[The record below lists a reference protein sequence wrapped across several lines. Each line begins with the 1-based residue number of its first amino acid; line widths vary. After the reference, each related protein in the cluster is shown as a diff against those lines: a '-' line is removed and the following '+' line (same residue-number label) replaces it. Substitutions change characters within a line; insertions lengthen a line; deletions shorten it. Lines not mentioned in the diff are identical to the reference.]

1 MRLLSF
7 VLCFMFLSVSVWAQ
21 QEELDSLQ
29 QLLHKQADDTSKV
42 NTLNELSY
50 VYYQTAVYDSELYY
64 AQQALNLSQKLNWKR
79 GMAVSLKNIGSA
91 CDDMGNNSD
100 ALYYYG
106 RALNIFSSIDD
117 KSGVSAC
124 YNNMG
129 LVYRT
134 IGNLWAW
141 YIAQLVIFLKL

>member
-50 VYYQTAVYDSELYY
+50 VYYQTVVYDSELYY

-79 GMAVSLKNIGSA
+79 GMAVSLKILA
-91 CDDMGNNSD
+91 VPAMIWVIT
-100 ALYYYG
+100 A
-106 RALNIFSSIDD
+106 
-117 KSGVSAC
+117 
-124 YNNMG
+124 MP
-129 LVYRT
+129 
-134 IGNLWAW
+134 
-141 YIAQLVIFLKL
+141 YIITDVL